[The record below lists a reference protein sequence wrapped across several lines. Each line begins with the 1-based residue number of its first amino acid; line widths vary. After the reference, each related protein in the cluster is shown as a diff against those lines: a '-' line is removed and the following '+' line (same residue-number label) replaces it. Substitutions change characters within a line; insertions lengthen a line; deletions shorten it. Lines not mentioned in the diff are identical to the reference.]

1 MLEFSRKVPIEIP
14 SVTSRE
20 LKTRSFRL
28 SFTAG
33 VTVNEE
39 AGKQDSV
46 VEQYLCP
53 RPSISST
60 VARCV
65 PPSLPP
71 FSRLIPHPPDE
82 AKWTLV
88 EAR

>member
-1 MLEFSRKVPIEIP
+1 MLPPFVSLSLFFDP
-14 SVTSRE
+14 SPNPQAMILLRNV
-20 LKTRSFRL
+20 TRSALIFRL

-53 RPSISST
+53 RPLPPL
-60 VARCV
+60 VARRA
-65 PPSLPP
+65 SLPSADP
-71 FSRLIPHPPDE
+71 TPLESP
-82 AKWTLV
+82 T
-88 EAR
+88 